1 VVAKFLPRLF
11 LFPSYE
17 RQSDVAD
24 YLPHTTED
32 LEEMLGFLGMDS
44 LEQLFAHIPAAVRLT
59 QGLDLEPGQTEPDVA
74 EVFARYTRA
83 NKAQA
88 TNLTCFAGAGAYDH
102 EVPAVVKMLGSRSEF
117 VTAYTPYQ
125 PEVAQGVLQAI
136 FEYQTVVSRLSGLP
150 IANASLYDGAT
161 ALVEALN
168 MASGANGRSKM
179 VISSGVHPHWRQV
192 ARTFARGTG
201 HDIVEVPLVDGVT
214 NWGSVD
220 VSGASAIVASY
231 PNYLGVLEDLS
242 VAKSLATSHD
252 ALFVLGADPVAA
264 GVLKTAGQWGAD
276 VFVGEGQP
284 FGTPLAFGGP
294 YLGLFACT
302 LDQIRR
308 LPGRIVGETVDS
320 NDRRSFVTTLRARE
334 QDIRREKATSNVC
347 TNQTLMAVTA
357 AIQLGWL
364 GTNGLREVATRCA
377 QGAHFLCDE
386 ALKIDGVT
394 AASSQPFFREFALRL
409 TRNATEVLSR
419 MAGDGVLGGLAVS
432 ALTGGDDVSVHS
444 GIENV
449 LLVTVTERR
458 TREQIEHYVDVLR
471 KAVNS

>member
-1 VVAKFLPRLF
+1 
-11 LFPSYE
+11 
-17 RQSDVAD
+17 VAD

-32 LEEMLGFLGMDS
+32 LEEMLAFLGMDS

-74 EVFARYTRA
+74 EVFARYSRA

-136 FEYQTVVSRLSGLP
+136 FEYQTLVSRLSGLP

-192 ARTFARGTG
+192 ARTFAHGTG
-201 HDIVEVPLVDGVT
+201 HDIVEVPLVNGVT

-242 VAKSLATSHD
+242 VAKSLAASHD

-377 QGAHFLCDE
+377 QGAHFLYEE
-386 ALKIDGVT
+386 ALKVDGVT
-394 AASSQPFFREFALRL
+394 AAFSQPFFREFALRL

-432 ALTGGDDVSVHS
+432 ALTGGDDASLDR
-444 GIENV
+444 GIDNV